1 MPPVSFMARRTHD
14 VNDNC
19 QTQNEPDHEL
29 GTDAVHVYNVLWW
42 IPESMGGMTTAALR
56 RIRSFQNF
64 GRPLSQTILTFSPR
78 MDAEEIRDRL
88 VAAGR
93 MRDDVELVNIWPE
106 LRGRSE
112 QDLAQLKGERPRNP
126 IPDIDGEIENITAFY
141 DVVRNARSGKI
152 ARRNYFREDGSLLVA
167 DIQDPKLGRRFILHS
182 LNGTPMAEWRRPR
195 DFYNAWIKAVVNKEP
210 AVVIADDKKVS
221 EFIHE
226 ISDRNF
232 ALVLFVHGT
241 HLRHP
246 WNGNHG
252 QVLPRRVDTVRNLD
266 RFDVVG
272 VQTHQQ
278 ADAVRDLG
286 FTEDNIRLLT
296 GELPAGSVLTEAP
309 TERSM
314 GKAVMIANLVELKRV
329 DHPIRAVAKLRD
341 RGVDVSL
348 TILGEGSERPKLEKL
363 IDALDVRDRVE
374 LPGYVNDVAGRLK
387 SASFSMLTSTS
398 EGLPLSM
405 MESMGAGCI
414 PIVYDITYGPRDL
427 IEQGHNGFITPR
439 NDIDALADQIEEFLS
454 LSTDTVAA
462 MSNSAMDTVERY
474 LPETGSRRWQSV
486 IEELPVAAHLADHRI
501 DTSGSPVAVKRATCE
516 AIPGGCRIEL
526 EFAHLRRD
534 VLESLEMVVAA
545 RDINTFFV
553 CGSTSMSTRL
563 MGRRQVV
570 TFDVDFENFSESV
583 GETFDVYL
591 RRPRDLWTSKR
602 RIRLPKAHR
611 AMRTGQWEWYST
623 KHGNLSV
630 HPLRSA

>member
-1 MPPVSFMARRTHD
+1 MSLHALLSRDAIDDSRIPVASSIS
-14 VNDNC
+14 
-19 QTQNEPDHEL
+19 L
-29 GTDAVHVYNVLWW
+29 GTDEVHVYNVLWG

-78 MDAEEIRDRL
+78 MDTEEIRNRL
-88 VAAGR
+88 VSSGR
-93 MRDDVELVNIWPE
+93 MRDDVELMNIWSDLRCRSDPE
-106 LRGRSE
+106 
-112 QDLAQLKGERPRNP
+112 LAQLEGEQPQSP
-126 IPDIDGEIENITAFY
+126 IPDVDGEIENITSFF

-152 ARRNYFREDGSLLVA
+152 IRRNYYREDGSLLVA
-167 DIQDPKLGRRFILHS
+167 DIRDPKLGSRFVLCAP
-182 LNGTPMAEWRRPR
+182 NGTPIAEWRRPR
-195 DFYNAWIKAVVNKEP
+195 DFYNAWVKAVVNKEP
-210 AVVIADDKKVS
+210 AVAIVDDKKAS

-226 ISDRNF
+226 ISNRNF
-232 ALVLFVHGT
+232 ALILFLHGT

-252 QVLPRRVDTVRNLD
+252 QVLPRRVDTVRNFD

-272 VQTHQQ
+272 VQTRQQ
-278 ADAVRDLG
+278 ADAVRALG

-296 GELPAGSVLTEAP
+296 GELPAGSVLTEARQ
-309 TERSM
+309 ERLV
-314 GKAVMIANLVELKRV
+314 GKAVMIANLIDLKRV

-348 TILGEGSERPKLEKL
+348 TVLGEGPARPKLEKL

-374 LPGYVNDVAGRLK
+374 LPGYVNDVSDRLA

-427 IEQGHNGFITPR
+427 IEQGHNGFITQR

-454 LSTDTVAA
+454 LSADTVAE
-462 MSNSAMDTVERY
+462 MRNSAMDTVERY
-474 LPETGSRRWQSV
+474 LPETGYRRWQTV
-486 IEELPVAAHLADHRI
+486 IEELPAAAHLADDRI
-501 DTSGSPVAVKRATCE
+501 DTSGFPVAVKRASCE
-516 AIPGGCRIEL
+516 AISGGCRIEL
-526 EFAHLRRD
+526 EFAHLHRQ

-553 CGSTSMSTRL
+553 CGSTSVYTRR

-570 TFDVDFENFSESV
+570 TFDVDFENFSESI
-583 GETFDVYL
+583 GETFDVFL
-591 RRPRDLWTSKR
+591 RMPRDLWTSKR
-602 RIRLPKAHR
+602 RIRLPRRHT
-611 AMRTGQWEWYST
+611 AMQSGEWEWYST

-630 HPLRSA
+630 RPLKAT